1 MLALFF
7 ACGCRGWCR
16 DSGGAAIG
24 RELERIED
32 GLGQR
37 DVRPA
42 ERAEC
47 EEPTG
52 TRRCFGD
59 WTRGLEESPRS
70 GCPTADD
77 PRGNREKG
85 NEQVGG
91 GQSAPPVEPVVWGRP
106 LEGAVGSNRSS
117 THLGLRPAGASLTHG
132 CTAGSGTHPAWQRS
146 PEFHNPTISVRTTS
160 RSCARGLGDSNE
172 RRERQSL

>member
-1 MLALFF
+1 M
-7 ACGCRGWCR
+7 
-16 DSGGAAIG
+16 
-24 RELERIED
+24 
-32 GLGQR
+32 
-37 DVRPA
+37 
-42 ERAEC
+42 
-47 EEPTG
+47 
-52 TRRCFGD
+52 
-59 WTRGLEESPRS
+59 
-70 GCPTADD
+70 
-77 PRGNREKG
+77 
-85 NEQVGG
+85 